1 MNKRIMKKKYVLF
14 YKTNNSKWML
24 KETHFN
30 DEKPEFTEDGWMHTY
45 KEKYRHLIKTK
56 TEINKLVLEC
66 ISERDVLGSSEIIN
80 KSDFCVSLKYSEE
93 EKNIDIRKLFDRGE
107 SDCQVKE

>member
-14 YKTNNSKWML
+14 NKENHSKWML
-24 KETHFN
+24 KEMHFN
-30 DEKPEFTEDGWMHTY
+30 GEKPEFTEDGWMHTY

-56 TEINKLVLEC
+56 TEIKKLVREC
-66 ISERDVLGSSEIIN
+66 ISERAVFGSSEIIN
-80 KSDFCVSLKYSEE
+80 KSDFGISLKYSEE

-107 SDCQVKE
+107 SNCQVKE